1 MSQIYLQHIKHPLAV
16 NHSVYLEKLNVNN
29 CNNHLFSNNVSYKK
43 EIEIKRQYQ
52 FLSNLVGVT
61 QTIHTWP
68 LVAAE
73 PDR

>member
-1 MSQIYLQHIKHPLAV
+1 M
-16 NHSVYLEKLNVNN
+16 
-29 CNNHLFSNNVSYKK
+29 FSNNVSYKK